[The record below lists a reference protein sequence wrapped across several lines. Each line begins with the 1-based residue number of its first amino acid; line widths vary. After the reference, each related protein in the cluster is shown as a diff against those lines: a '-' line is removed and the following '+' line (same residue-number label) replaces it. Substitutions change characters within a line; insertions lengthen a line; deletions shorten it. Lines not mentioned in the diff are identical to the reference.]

1 MSHAYQ
7 KHFSICDSACHVYLF
22 FCGKACRVYLL
33 DACRISIECI
43 CIPSVISKS
52 DEDTFVGYLYNFD
65 TCRILL
71 AKLYVL
77 LIKRKCLCCVG
88 FLWAQITSLN
98 SGPDGHTHPPPSSPR
113 KRIIPTLRRRRRRR
127 RRLLSS
133 APCRLKN
140 FRSSAVLFQG
150 NLATLLFT
158 RSDHHEAQ

>member
-1 MSHAYQ
+1 MHTKNISL
-7 KHFSICDSACHVYLF
+7 HVTQLVVYTF
-22 FCGKACRVYLL
+22 FFFGKACRVFLL

-88 FLWAQITSLN
+88 FLWAQITSPRPRRPHP
-98 SGPDGHTHPPPSSPR
+98 SPTQFPQKKTHPH
-113 KRIIPTLRRRRRRR
+113 
-127 RRLLSS
+127 
-133 APCRLKN
+133 AP
-140 FRSSAVLFQG
+140 AAATATATAT
-150 NLATLLFT
+150 ATLLRALSPEELPLVGGTVSRQLGYTFIYEIG
-158 RSDHHEAQ
+158 SP